1 MIKLF
6 TIVKDECDIIR
17 EWIIYHGYLFGYENL
32 FIIDNNSTDGTFEIM
47 QEFLKN
53 GINISREYDYSKK
66 GTYMQTLINNNCK
79 IGDIAYPLDI
89 DEFIVYHNRGSKE
102 ILCDKEKINSYI
114 LNLPNIPNKVYKANY
129 LASQITENGG
139 YKNAAHDNKWAIYCD
154 YGSVAKAFYKVG
166 TYSGSI
172 DHGNH
177 FGGKK
182 YFLTNIC
189 LVHFHCR
196 NVEQMKKKV
205 LNNVIGLGYP
215 NNLEK
220 LKNLIEENPGTAGFH
235 HVKNLISIMEGTFK
249 LPVISYNDT
258 LINIENLNNFIKTHS

>member
-102 ILCDKEKINSYI
+102 ILCDKLQKMVVTKMQLTTINGLFTAI
-114 LNLPNIPNKVYKANY
+114 MVV
-129 LASQITENGG
+129 SQ
-139 YKNAAHDNKWAIYCD
+139 KH
-154 YGSVAKAFYKVG
+154 
-166 TYSGSI
+166 
-172 DHGNH
+172 
-177 FGGKK
+177 
-182 YFLTNIC
+182 
-189 LVHFHCR
+189 
-196 NVEQMKKKV
+196 
-205 LNNVIGLGYP
+205 
-215 NNLEK
+215 
-220 LKNLIEENPGTAGFH
+220 
-235 HVKNLISIMEGTFK
+235 
-249 LPVISYNDT
+249 
-258 LINIENLNNFIKTHS
+258 FIK